1 MRGFIDR
8 GIPPRC
14 EISNQ
19 SVSEKEFVLPQ
30 LERKSCVLLKSR
42 NWSSTRDASRYSG
55 GSWNVGNFK
64 CPPPLWQRR

>member
-42 NWSSTRDASRYSG
+42 NWSSTRDASRQNQEVSRDEF
-55 GSWNVGNFK
+55 S
-64 CPPPLWQRR
+64 PQSS